1 MITPAH
7 EKDSSTNKFNIERID
22 VSGLASDSWAL
33 LVLDGT
39 DLHAWWLILLI
50 TIQKARGKWIY

>member
-39 DLHAWWLILLI
+39 DLHAWWL
-50 TIQKARGKWIY
+50 